1 MQSPDCTLKA
11 KSKYWNLKHLDVGWA
26 VFHEDIS
33 YVGIMW
39 KLRSSSPSLLVSPR
53 RGSLSLQ
60 IPIAITVH
68 FSAAAS
74 LPLSQT
80 YQLPSLHRSGRSFPI
95 WRSTRLGWGSTSRP
109 TRPAILTRRR
119 QNLLSDSFICPT
131 GGVDTSPMDKTN
143 KCRLGI
149 NWLWIALNCF
159 RLHVHIFLIYL
170 SIMA

>member
-1 MQSPDCTLKA
+1 MQFPHCTLKA
-11 KSKYWNLKHLDVGWA
+11 TSKYSNLKHLEVGWA

-33 YVGIMW
+33 YFGIML
-39 KLRSSSPSLLVSPR
+39 KLRSSSPFLPPPRVSFPPNSDRHHSPFFGR
-53 RGSLSLQ
+53 RL
-60 IPIAITVH
+60 
-68 FSAAAS
+68 S

-80 YQLPSLHRSGRSFPI
+80 YQLPSLRRSGRSFPI

-109 TRPAILTRRR
+109 TRPATLTRRR

-170 SIMA
+170 WIMT